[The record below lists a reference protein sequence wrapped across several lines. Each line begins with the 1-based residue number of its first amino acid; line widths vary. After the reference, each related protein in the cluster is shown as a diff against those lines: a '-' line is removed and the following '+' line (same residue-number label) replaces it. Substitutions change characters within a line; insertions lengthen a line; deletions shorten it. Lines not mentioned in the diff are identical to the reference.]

1 MPEPAPISYHLD
13 LYRYWLGKR
22 GSRSMPT
29 RGDIDPAHI
38 PTLLPYISIVHKID
52 GEFRFRLVGSA
63 VARQFGRDLT
73 GDVVGSHV
81 SNALESIAAL
91 KAIGERVFATAH
103 PVFATGL
110 HETKLRAFHSVST
123 LLLPLSD
130 DARHVNMIIFT
141 RVACFTAD
149 AKASRDWLAGAPF
162 KLGEAVDVGD
172 EADLMQRCLDW
183 ERNCV
188 PGQTPA

>member
-13 LYRYWLGKR
+13 LYRYWLSKR
-22 GSRSMPT
+22 GGRTMPA
-29 RGDIDPAHI
+29 RNDIDPADI
-38 PTLLPYISIVHKID
+38 PTLLPYISIVHKVD

-63 VARQFGRDLT
+63 IARQFGRELT
-73 GDVVGSHV
+73 GDIVGSGV
-81 SNALESIAAL
+81 SNASESIAVL

-103 PVFATGL
+103 PIFATGQ
-110 HETKLRAFHSVST
+110 HVTKLGASHLVST

-130 DARHVNMIIFT
+130 DGRHVNMIIFT

-162 KLGEAVDVGD
+162 KLGELVDVSN
-172 EADLMQRCLDW
+172 EADLMRHCLDW
-183 ERNCV
+183 KRNCV
-188 PGQTPA
+188 PGHALA